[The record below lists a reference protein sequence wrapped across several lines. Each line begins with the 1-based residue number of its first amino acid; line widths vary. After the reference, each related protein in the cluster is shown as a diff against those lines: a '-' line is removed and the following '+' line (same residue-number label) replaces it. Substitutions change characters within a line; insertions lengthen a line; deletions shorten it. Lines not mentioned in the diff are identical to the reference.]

1 MLGKI
6 FKRKAK
12 KRNFKLESL
21 HRDIKAKTIKIQR
34 YRKNSDSEESIP
46 DKEKYCKMI
55 KIEDLKK
62 ILENHFDEKIISD

>member
-6 FKRKAK
+6 FKKKRK
-12 KRNFKLESL
+12 KRNFKLEGL
-21 HRDIKAKTIKIQR
+21 YRDIKAKTVKIHR

-62 ILENHFDEKIISD
+62 ILENHFDEKINTD